1 MLTTPDERR
10 AVQHAAQQRALPLA
24 PRAVAQHAAAE
35 LERPLL
41 AVEDRLTALGMALHR
56 QDDLQDLDRT
66 AAELHTALA
75 AAVDHFTRAARAGGV
90 PPVLRQRLATASGQV
105 AAQREA
111 LARATASLDRAMD
124 VLIPRQ
130 PAAQAALYS
139 ASGGPGRSGLA
150 GGVLA

>member
-10 AVQHAAQQRALPLA
+10 AVQDAAGAAVRHASIHAA
-24 PRAVAQHAAAE
+24 

-41 AVEDRLTALGMALHR
+41 AVEERLSALGAALR
-56 QDDLQDLDRT
+56 QPDVQDLDRV
-66 AAELHTALA
+66 AADLHTALA

-90 PPVLRQRLATASGQV
+90 PPVLRQRLALASGQV

-124 VLIPRQ
+124 VLMPR
-130 PAAQAALYS
+130 PAAAPSGLYS
-139 ASGGPGRSGLA
+139 AYGSNERVGPGSSMLA
-150 GGVLA
+150 